1 MAFSFKFVCLG
12 KRLILDNAFSI
23 FGSFVA
29 CWRLVDYRRACLA
42 DDIVQ
47 LDTSRRDELQAEGLR
62 LHIPC
67 GDASAG

>member
-12 KRLILDNAFSI
+12 KRLIIHNAFTI
-23 FGSFVA
+23 FGSLVA
-29 CWRLVDYRRACLA
+29 CGRLVDYRRACLG
-42 DDIVQ
+42 DDILQ
-47 LDTSRRDELQAEGLR
+47 LDTSHRDELQAEGLR